1 MPATR
6 PSTCVQRRAQVA
18 AAPSASSRRWRTTAA
33 STTATRVEISPAMA
47 ATPSAS
53 PNITPPDLSEEAMQ
67 RIVLAVSQAVIASF
81 GASQPTLPAPPSM
94 EPEQRE
100 VPLVVRSD
108 NTHNLADATTM
119 HGPVASALHHI
130 TGETGFI
137 NVSPSVGSGSAKFC
151 SISVPIDANV
161 SAKVKAKI
169 WAGRRNL

>member
-1 MPATR
+1 
-6 PSTCVQRRAQVA
+6 
-18 AAPSASSRRWRTTAA
+18 
-33 STTATRVEISPAMA
+33 
-47 ATPSAS
+47 
-53 PNITPPDLSEEAMQ
+53 MQ
-67 RIVLAVSQAVIASF
+67 RIVSAVSQAVIASF

-100 VPLVVRSD
+100 VPLVVGSD
-108 NTHNLADATTM
+108 NTHNLADATIM

-151 SISVPIDANV
+151 SINVPIDANV

-169 WAGRRNL
+169 